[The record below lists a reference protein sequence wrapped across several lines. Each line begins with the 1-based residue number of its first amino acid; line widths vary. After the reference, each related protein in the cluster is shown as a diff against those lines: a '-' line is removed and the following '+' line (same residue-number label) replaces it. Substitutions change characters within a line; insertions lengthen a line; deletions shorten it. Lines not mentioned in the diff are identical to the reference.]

1 MRTSPQVEDKIIYL
15 AIRNTSYAEIVRRLR
30 KDDGVLIQR
39 DTVSRIAKRF
49 LNGEDFKYISGRPSV
64 FNKDHLNFLDQQMEG
79 DDELSTT
86 ELLESFSEEFGF
98 SPSESTI
105 ARARRN
111 LGWIKSLFLTLTK
124 TAHRGTYSCH
134 ST

>member
-1 MRTSPQVEDKIIYL
+1 MHTSPQVEDKIIYL

-64 FNKDHLNFLDQQMEG
+64 FILISIVTREQEISIYIQQQLLN
-79 DDELSTT
+79 
-86 ELLESFSEEFGF
+86 
-98 SPSESTI
+98 
-105 ARARRN
+105 N
-111 LGWIKSLFLTLTK
+111 
-124 TAHRGTYSCH
+124 
-134 ST
+134 